1 MRVPREQAELTEALG
16 EQIDFLQESARRY
29 DMGRSG
35 ESKRLAL
42 TLRILLNDTGR
53 NSKSLLGQLGIKDHL
68 WFVDTAGE
76 INAEN
81 LLPTMGML
89 FIESTPQGA
98 TYRPNLGD
106 HPRIPFAPIEAQVQA
121 LYQGRKL
128 PRPPGFHLRFDQ
140 WWEEPVVKDA
150 EGNSFS
156 RKTLVHA
163 LADTDGGGHID
174 PGLDPAYHA
183 LSRLNS
189 LGWEYGRSDGP
200 EEEPH
205 DATAFGSPV
214 PAAVRGIAWEVLHTL
229 DNQRPEIM
237 KLIKL

>member
-1 MRVPREQAELTEALG
+1 MRVPREQTELIEALG
-16 EQIDFLQESARRY
+16 EQVDFLQESARRY
-29 DMGRSG
+29 DTGRSG

-42 TLRILLNDTGR
+42 TLRILLNDAGR
-53 NSKSLLGQLGIKDHL
+53 NSKSLLGQLGIKDQL
-68 WFVDTAGE
+68 WFIDTAGE
-76 INAEN
+76 IDPAN
-81 LLPTMGML
+81 LISTMGML
-89 FIESTPQGA
+89 YIESTAQGSY
-98 TYRPNLGD
+98 YRPNLGD
-106 HPRIPFAPIEAQVQA
+106 HPRIPSAPIEAQVHA
-121 LYQGRKL
+121 LLQGLKL

-150 EGNSFS
+150 KGNSFS

-189 LGWEYGRSDGP
+189 LGWEHGRIDEP
-200 EEEPH
+200 DEELH

-214 PAAVRGIAWEVLHTL
+214 PATVRGIAWEVLHTL
-229 DNQRPEIM
+229 ENQRPEMM
-237 KLIKL
+237 KFIRL